1 MSQPQ
6 AQYDITEAEYLALE
20 KNAPVRHEYVD
31 GQRYAMAGAADKHNR
46 VAMNIGFHLRR
57 QTRGTTCATYMNDM
71 KLRMENGR
79 YQYYPDVML
88 CCDPTDNPDPY
99 YRERPCVL
107 VEVLSPNTFSTD
119 KREKLLNYQ
128 RNPSVRYY
136 LIVSPEQVQV
146 DYYQR
151 NAQGQWEQALL
162 ESGEILSMR
171 CGDRKLQLTL
181 ANIYEDMGML
191 DGSLG

>member
-6 AQYDITEAEYLALE
+6 AQHYITEAEYLALE
-20 KNAPVRHEYVD
+20 KTAHVRHEYVD
-31 GQRYAMAGAADKHNR
+31 GQIYAMAGAADKHNR

-57 QTRGTTCATYMNDM
+57 QTRGTPCSTYMNDM
-71 KLRMENGR
+71 KLRLEEGR

-99 YRERPCVL
+99 YKERPCVL
-107 VEVLSPNTFSTD
+107 VEVLSPSTLSTD

-151 NAQGQWEQALL
+151 NTEGQWEHALL
-162 ESGEILSMR
+162 EAGETLHMQ
-171 CGDRKLQLTL
+171 CGDCTMQLTL
-181 ANIYEDMGML
+181 EDIYEDMGIL
-191 DGSLG
+191 V